1 MSDSVRVSVVT
12 PVHNAEA
19 YVELAVRSALASDL
33 RELEVIVVDDGSK
46 DKSAAIVA
54 RIEDPRVVMVRL
66 RHSGRPSR
74 PRNVGIA
81 RARAPYVAFLDAD
94 DLIKPDK
101 LSAAVRALDSHPQ
114 AGFAFADFERIDERG
129 TVLRESTIADF
140 PVFRALTSVPVG
152 NGWQLIPQAE
162 LARGLL
168 YENFIGTS
176 GVVLRKQLLTEI
188 GPFDESTVCSEDR
201 DLWFRLAHRCDALY
215 WNRVG
220 HSYRDTPGSLTGGLA
235 IPNARDRITVLQREK
250 GRWSDRA
257 ARRQLDRL
265 IAENFAVIG
274 YQQRH
279 LGRRLLSIAE
289 FARAFAS
296 FPDVRWLR
304 AILGSILSL
313 RARSR
318 HR

>member
-19 YVELAVRSALASDL
+19 FVEMAVRSALASDL

-54 RIEDPRVVMVRL
+54 GIEDPRVVMVRL
-66 RHSGRPSR
+66 RASGRPSR

-101 LSAAVRALDSHPQ
+101 LSAAVSALHCHPQ

-215 WNRVG
+215 WSRVG
-220 HSYRDTPGSLTGGLA
+220 HSYRDTPGSLTGGLETS
-235 IPNARDRITVLQREK
+235 NARDRITVLQREK